1 MSVQKKF
8 CNDKSEKLFSILWS
22 VFLTLKTSTL
32 GFSRILTLNFGKTW
46 LCRKGISLN
55 GVNCQ
60 TNQIAWNIMIYN
72 WVCII
77 SDKLKDCLF
86 FSVQCSDDL
95 DFMEQ
100 INQELEEPTLSQEG
114 VVKRSAIT
122 QSVYLFLSPA
132 SQHVMEFYHTVSLI
146 MCLPCVRFKL

>member
-1 MSVQKKF
+1 M
-8 CNDKSEKLFSILWS
+8 
-22 VFLTLKTSTL
+22 
-32 GFSRILTLNFGKTW
+32 
-46 LCRKGISLN
+46 
-55 GVNCQ
+55 NCQ
-60 TNQIAWNIMIYN
+60 TNQIAWNIMIYH

-132 SQHVMEFYHTVSLI
+132 S
-146 MCLPCVRFKL
+146 

>member
-1 MSVQKKF
+1 MPA
-8 CNDKSEKLFSILWS
+8 ILLLS
-22 VFLTLKTSTL
+22 SGSHDFV
-32 GFSRILTLNFGKTW
+32 GKEYHWMVWTAEPI
-46 LCRKGISLN
+46 R
-55 GVNCQ
+55 
-60 TNQIAWNIMIYN
+60 NIKIDH

-100 INQELEEPTLSQEG
+100 INQELEEPALSQEG

-122 QSVYLFLSPA
+122 QCTCF
-132 SQHVMEFYHTVSLI
+132 
-146 MCLPCVRFKL
+146 